1 MTVTNNPQFWTR
13 VYWVAKSYWCRRA
26 LWSIL
31 LMAMFCWGIA
41 VYWYNVGTSQW
52 RVAIQPRPLHSF
64 VYANFINIDEEQT
77 FRGID
82 VSKLRSLRYDG
93 RPDASLPARLGD
105 MPNLQALH
113 LGTVGSN
120 AMRESPNMP
129 PELAANYPVINPDE
143 LAVLS
148 TRSLNYLSIQN
159 CGLAPGV
166 LEEFGKRF
174 PIRTLIIDRESLKGH
189 VLELKSFKQVRHLE
203 IHTDVMTPQLVDVVM
218 ELPHLQILTIDS
230 SQTGRAVWFNNGSG
244 NRLVVSPSENSTA
257 SASELSRLKMH
268 SALTW
273 LFLGTRGQETLSP
286 ELQREMLPLRVLP
299 VHQSRR
305 QLVCLHASMFATAF
319 VSGLVM
325 IQLWSQFLLPG
336 SQLQPRFAGPHLF
349 VGGVVLATG
358 LVVSLAAIP
367 LTWTSAIPLLTV
379 LLVCPA
385 AVALLTAMLKGKN
398 AQFQQMV
405 GILFGVS
412 FSLNGALIQILS
424 GAIPAQMSWYLAGHW
439 QLLAVGVLILEL
451 TLLVWASRRL
461 AVMYRVFAESSLL
474 SPINFL
480 TGPQQMRQM
489 TYQPQPV
496 QWKIFDVAPK
506 NLVWHGGD
514 SIRRVALWR
523 QAVPVPLRQITLIFL
538 AGVVLIVM
546 GTWIIN
552 TLFSDDASA
561 NYPMLTSAL
570 FLIGGSAVP
579 IVVAGSWMQRIQ
591 SLSWEVTHPVGRE
604 AFVRELMSAY
614 LQCQM
619 PCIAGV
625 VAVAVFGVST
635 GQSWLATLSLTL
647 FVAGGLFL
655 ATCCGLLL
663 FAIRFGLLAQVLSF
677 APAIIVLHANLLI
690 FVIVNS
696 LRVVHGETTLF
707 VLSGVGAG
715 MLLAGVL
722 VGLIAYQRALSREW
736 GMA

>member
-1 MTVTNNPQFWTR
+1 MTSTNKRSFWTQA
-13 VYWVAKSYWCRRA
+13 YWVATSYWRRTA
-26 LWSIL
+26 LLSIL
-31 LMAMFCWGIA
+31 AGAVFCWAIA
-41 VYWYNVGTSQW
+41 VYWYNVGTSDW
-52 RVAIQPRPLHSF
+52 RVAIQPRPMHSF
-64 VYANFINIDEEQT
+64 VFSNFATIGEEQT
-77 FRGID
+77 FRE
-82 VSKLRSLRYDG
+82 VELSKLRSLRYDG
-93 RPDASLPARLGD
+93 RPDERLPARLGD

-120 AMRESPNMP
+120 ATREAPNMP
-129 PELAANYPVINPDE
+129 PELAANYPMIEPEDLDV
-143 LAVLS
+143 LA
-148 TRSLNYLSIQN
+148 TKSLNYLSIQN

-174 PIRTLIIDRESLKGH
+174 PIQTLIIDDESLKGH
-189 VLELKSFKQVRHLE
+189 ISELESFQQVRHLE
-203 IHTDVMTPQLVDVVM
+203 IHTDVMTPQLVEMAM
-218 ELPHLQILTIDS
+218 ELPQLEILTIDS
-230 SQTGRAVWFNNGSG
+230 SKAGRAVWFNNGSG

-257 SASELSRLKMH
+257 TASELSRLKTH
-268 SALTW
+268 PGLKW
-273 LFLGTRGQETLSP
+273 LFLGTKGQETVSP

-319 VSGLVM
+319 VSAVVM

-336 SQLQPRFAGPHLF
+336 SQLQPRFAGPHLL
-349 VGGVVLATG
+349 VGGVLLASG
-358 LVVSLAAIP
+358 LVVSLAVIP
-367 LTWTSAIPLLTV
+367 FNSMSAIPLLTV

-385 AVALLTAMLKGKN
+385 VVALLTATLKGKN

-424 GAIPAQMSWYLAGHW
+424 GVIPAQMAWYLEGHW
-439 QLLAVGVLILEL
+439 QLAAVGVLVLEL
-451 TLLVWASRRL
+451 ILLVLASRRM
-461 AVMYRVFAESSLL
+461 AVMYRVFAESSLQL
-474 SPINFL
+474 PVNFL
-480 TGPQQMRQM
+480 TGPQQMRQLA
-489 TYQPQPV
+489 YQPQPV

-506 NLVWHGGD
+506 NLAWHGGN
-514 SIRRVALWR
+514 STCRASLWR
-523 QAVPVPLRQITLIFL
+523 QAVPMPLRQIALIFV
-538 AGVVLIVM
+538 AVVFLIVA

-552 TLFSDDASA
+552 TQFSENHTT

-570 FLIGGSAVP
+570 FLMGGSAVP
-579 IVVAGSWMQRIQ
+579 IVVVGSWMQRIQ
-591 SLSWEVTHPVGRE
+591 SLSWEITHPVGRK

-614 LQCQM
+614 VQCQL
-619 PCIAGV
+619 PCVVGV
-625 VAVAVFGVST
+625 VAVAIFGVAT
-635 GQSWLATLSLTL
+635 GQSWLAILSLTL
-647 FVAGGLFL
+647 FVGGGLFL
-655 ATCCGLLL
+655 AMCCGLLL
-663 FAIRFGLLAQVLSF
+663 FAIRFGLLAQILSF